1 MARLIWRLY
10 SDNEI
15 TLQVAK
21 ELLITYR
28 RKKEIFE

>member
-21 ELLITYR
+21 ELLHAYR
-28 RKKEIFE
+28 RR

>member
-21 ELLITYR
+21 ELLSAYR
-28 RKKEIFE
+28 GR